1 MSKDTMVRALTAF
14 AGLVL
19 FFLLVFSTKQVLNTA
34 IIILILIMIYEFLRA
49 CKCKTILIVTAMIA
63 SLVMAQMVLTSN
75 YRVLAVSIIAY
86 ISILGIEAI
95 LFHKDISFADIAA
108 VFFATVYIS
117 VFTAYISRAR
127 RISNFGIYYM
137 FLIFACA
144 WMSDTGGYFVGR
156 IFGRRK
162 LAPEISPKK
171 TLAGS
176 VGAVLSSS
184 ITCIIFGVLA
194 QFISY
199 ANPDYVLLFLIGVWG
214 SCIAQCGDLLASIIK
229 RECGIKDFGNVM
241 PGHGGLLDRFDS
253 VIITAPFIYYTAML
267 LNMLG
272 MKIL

>member
-108 VFFATVYIS
+108 TVAQMLQVELSTPGKSFA
-117 VFTAYISRAR
+117 
-127 RISNFGIYYM
+127 
-137 FLIFACA
+137 
-144 WMSDTGGYFVGR
+144 
-156 IFGRRK
+156 K
-162 LAPEISPKK
+162 E
-171 TLAGS
+171 
-176 VGAVLSSS
+176 VL
-184 ITCIIFGVLA
+184 
-194 QFISY
+194 
-199 ANPDYVLLFLIGVWG
+199 
-214 SCIAQCGDLLASIIK
+214 K
-229 RECGIKDFGNVM
+229 
-241 PGHGGLLDRFDS
+241 
-253 VIITAPFIYYTAML
+253 
-267 LNMLG
+267 
-272 MKIL
+272 